1 MQTIYQMNADDIDAN
16 LLESIKALFRHK
28 EIEIIVME
36 RDETEYLLSSPANRE
51 ALLRAVADVEAGR
64 NIITPDQEQFR

>member
-1 MQTIYQMNADDIDAN
+1 MQTIYQLNADELDIN
-16 LLESIKALFRHK
+16 LLESIKAQFPHK
-28 EIEIIVME
+28 EIEIIVVE

-64 NIITPDQEQFR
+64 NLITPDQERFR

>member
-1 MQTIYQMNADDIDAN
+1 MQTIYQLNADELDAN
-16 LLESIKALFRHK
+16 LLESIRAQFRHK

-51 ALLRAVADVEAGR
+51 KLLRAVADVEAGR
-64 NIITPDQEQFR
+64 NIVTPDQEQFQ